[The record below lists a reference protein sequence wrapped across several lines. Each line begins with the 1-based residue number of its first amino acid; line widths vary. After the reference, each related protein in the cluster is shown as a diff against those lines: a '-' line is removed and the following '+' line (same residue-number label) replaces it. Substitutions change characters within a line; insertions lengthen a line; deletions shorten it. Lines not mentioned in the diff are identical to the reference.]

1 MSTTLPPPPFGFFLE
16 YPISFYVSA
25 VVDTIFHYFLE
36 FHLTLIDRKFILA
49 RGCLMD
55 KIRYP

>member
-1 MSTTLPPPPFGFFLE
+1 MSTTLPPLPRLVFFWNRPLVFT
-16 YPISFYVSA
+16 S
-25 VVDTIFHYFLE
+25 VVGTIFHYFLE

-55 KIRYP
+55 KICYP